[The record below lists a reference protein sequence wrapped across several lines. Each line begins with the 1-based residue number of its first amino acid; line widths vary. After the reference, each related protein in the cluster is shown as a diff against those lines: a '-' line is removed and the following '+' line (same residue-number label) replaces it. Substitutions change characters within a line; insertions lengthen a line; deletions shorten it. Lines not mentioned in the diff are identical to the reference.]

1 MKQKILNDLTQA
13 MKDQDKEL
21 LSVLRMVKGSIQLEE
36 IKVKHE
42 LNDEEV
48 ISIVTRE
55 IKTRKDSINEF
66 EKGNR
71 TDLIE
76 KTASEIELLNKYM
89 PEQLSEEDVNK
100 IIDDVFTKVSPKGQ
114 SDMGKVMGMIT
125 PLVKGKTD
133 MSLVSS
139 KIKEKLSNL

>member
-1 MKQKILNDLTQA
+1 
-13 MKDQDKEL
+13 
-21 LSVLRMVKGSIQLEE
+21 
-36 IKVKHE
+36 
-42 LNDEEV
+42 
-48 ISIVTRE
+48 
-55 IKTRKDSINEF
+55 
-66 EKGNR
+66 
-71 TDLIE
+71 
-76 KTASEIELLNKYM
+76 M

>member
-1 MKQKILNDLTQA
+1 MKQRILNDLTKA